1 MEEGEERGSQGEL
14 KGAEAQ
20 GSKGSGLFEQ
30 IPGSRHTQHR
40 KCSGG
45 QGVASSFCAA
55 KCRFE
60 RTGSKPCC
68 MKQVKEH

>member
-1 MEEGEERGSQGEL
+1 MDGRGEERGSQSEL
-14 KGAEAQ
+14 KGLRLRDPKAQ
-20 GSKGSGLFEQ
+20 VTFER

-55 KCRFE
+55 KYWFE
-60 RTGSKPCC
+60 RTVS
-68 MKQVKEH
+68 